1 MASPF
6 YMSLF
11 LSVFFILYNYIA
23 TIILFMLQYLFGL
36 FNDV

>member
-11 LSVFFILYNYIA
+11 LSVFSILYNYIA
-23 TIILFMLQYLFGL
+23 TIILLMLQYYFVL